1 MGAYYENTRD
11 YLKSMTD
18 NEIIRILTVDD
29 HPLMMAGIS
38 GEINAQRDMQVVAQ
52 ATDGDEALELFRVH
66 RPHVTLMDI
75 RMPKVNGIDAITSIR
90 AEFPKAR
97 IIDLTSTAGDIQVLR
112 AFKAGAVGYLLKNLL
127 RTELIETIRSVH
139 SGHRRIPS
147 EIAQQLA
154 LHATDD
160 ALTPRELEVLRGVAK
175 GQSNKIIASELNIAE
190 HTVKNHI
197 KSILSKLDADDRT
210 GAAIMALRR
219 GYIDL

>member
-1 MGAYYENTRD
+1 
-11 YLKSMTD
+11 MT
-18 NEIIRILTVDD
+18 ETTAIRVLTVDD

-38 GEINAQRDMQVVAQ
+38 GEINAQSDMKVVAE
-52 ATDGDEALELFRVH
+52 ATDGDEAVRLFRVH
-66 RPHVTLMDI
+66 RPDVTLMDI
-75 RMPKVNGIDAITSIR
+75 RMPRVNGIDAIAAIR
-90 AEFPKAR
+90 GEFPKAR
-97 IIDLTSTAGDIQVLR
+97 IIVLTSSAGDVQILR
-112 AFKAGAVGYLLKNLL
+112 AFEAGAVGYLLKNLL
-127 RTELIETIRSVH
+127 RTELIETVRSIH
-139 SGHRRIPS
+139 AGHRRIPP

-160 ALTPRELEVLRGVAK
+160 ALTPRELEVLRSVAK